1 MFIPPKNLSFFK
13 SKQLVAIAACSLIGF
28 SSHSIAAPQQDGK
41 AAKGLDSNT
50 ELLRRVARSMERTR
64 TDNRVGVNLPD
75 PVTDADYR
83 PLDAAQVE
91 LGKLLYH
98 DKILSGNMNTSCATC
113 HHVFTDTS
121 DGLSLPVGEGGM
133 GLGPGRDTGF
143 GADEIHE
150 RVPRNAPHIF
160 NLGAYEFTVLMH
172 DGRIAEDPTQPSG
185 FKTPASFLFLDGIDS
200 AVAAQACFPVT
211 SDTEMAGQ
219 FFENDVAKA
228 TAQGNLPL
236 VWAILAK
243 RVASI
248 PEYAQ
253 MFIDV
258 YDDVN
263 QPRDVGYHHI
273 ANAIGAFESDIGRS
287 DNSPFDRY
295 LRGDTGAMS
304 LNAIDGMNIFYGKAS
319 CVDCHS
325 GKFQTNHSFAAIAMP
340 QIGPGKGHNQPG
352 FGGGYDD
359 FGLAFESGQL
369 EDFFKFRVPSLRN
382 VALTAP
388 YGHAGAYATLEA
400 IVRHHLDP
408 VNSLLNYD
416 QSQAVL
422 PYNATLSLEDFIV
435 MNDPARVAGIA
446 AANELAPVNLTETEF
461 DHLMEFLHALTDTDS
476 IDMRSQIPMS
486 VPSGLPVFD

>member
-1 MFIPPKNLSFFK
+1 MCPQPKNSSLINARR
-13 SKQLVAIAACSLIGF
+13 LMAIAACSLVGL
-28 SSHSIAAPQQDGK
+28 SSHALAAPQQHAK
-41 AAKGLDSNT
+41 SAKGLDTNT
-50 ELLRRVARSMERTR
+50 ELLRRVARSMERAR
-64 TDNRVGVNLPD
+64 TDTRGAGVLPD

-83 PLDAAQVE
+83 PLDADQVE

-113 HHVFTDTS
+113 HNMLTDTS

-133 GLGPGRDTGF
+133 GLGPARETGF
-143 GADEIHE
+143 GPDEIEH

-160 NLGAYEFTVLMH
+160 NLGAYEFSVLMH
-172 DGRIAEDPTQPSG
+172 DGRIAADPSQPSG
-185 FKTPASFLFLDGIDS
+185 FKTPASFLFMNGIDS
-200 AVAAQACFPVT
+200 TVAAQACFPVT
-211 SDTEMAGQ
+211 SADEMAGQ
-219 FFENDVAKA
+219 NFENDVSKA
-228 TAQGNLPL
+228 AAQGNLPK

-243 RVASI
+243 RVATI

-263 QPRDVGYHHI
+263 IPQDVTYAHI
-273 ANAIGAFESDIGRS
+273 ANAIGAYESAVGRS

-304 LNAIDGMNIFYGKAS
+304 MNAIDGMNIFYGKAN
-319 CVDCHS
+319 CVQCHS

-359 FGLAFESGQL
+359 FGLAFESGNL
-369 EDFFKFRVPSLRN
+369 DDFFKFRVPSLRN
-382 VALTAP
+382 VALTGP

-400 IVRHHLDP
+400 VVRHHLDP

-422 PYNATLSLEDFIV
+422 PFNATLSPTDFTV
-435 MNDPARVAGIA
+435 MNDPDRVAGIA
-446 AANELAPVNLTETEF
+446 AANELAPVDLTEEEIAQ
-461 DHLMEFLHALTDTDS
+461 LMEFLHALTDTDS
-476 IDMRSQIPMS
+476 IDLRWAIPMR